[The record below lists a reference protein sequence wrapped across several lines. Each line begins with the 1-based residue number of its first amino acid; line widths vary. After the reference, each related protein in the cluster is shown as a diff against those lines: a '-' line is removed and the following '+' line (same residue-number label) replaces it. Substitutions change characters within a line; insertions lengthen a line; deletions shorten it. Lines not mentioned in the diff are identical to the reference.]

1 MYTQISLFKESE
13 ENQPNY
19 RELLPMP
26 DAKVMMYYNF
36 FCKYE
41 SKKIFSKLY
50 RTVDW
55 KQETTSLYGRQIVLP
70 RLTAWYGDEGR
81 AYTYSKIKMEPQPW
95 IPILKS
101 IKLQIEEISNEVFN
115 SVLLNLYRDGKD
127 SISWHS
133 DDEPELGKNPVIASV
148 SFGDNRRFMFR
159 HKYKKELKFN
169 IELNR
174 GSLLLMKGETQHFWQ
189 HQIPKTNKV
198 SQPRINL
205 TFRKII

>member
-26 DAKVMMYYNF
+26 DAEVMMYYNF
-36 FCKYE
+36 FRKDE
-41 SKKIFSKLY
+41 SEKIFSKLY
-50 RTVDW
+50 RTVAW
-55 KQETTSLYGRQIVLP
+55 KQETTSLYSRQISLP

-148 SFGDNRRFMFR
+148 SFGGNRRFMFR

-198 SQPRINL
+198 IQPRINL

>member
-1 MYTQISLFKESE
+1 MYTQISFLKELD
-13 ENQPNY
+13 ENQHKY
-19 RELLPMP
+19 KKILPMP
-26 DAKVMMYYNF
+26 DAEVIMYYNF
-36 FCKYE
+36 FGKNE
-41 SKKIFSKLY
+41 SEEIFSELY
-50 RTVDW
+50 RTVAW
-55 KQETTSLYGRQIVLP
+55 KQETTSLYGRQIALP

-133 DDEPELGKNPVIASV
+133 DDEPELGKNSVIASV
-148 SFGDNRRFMFR
+148 SFGGTRRFMFR

-169 IELNR
+169 IELNP

-198 SQPRINL
+198 IQPRINL